1 MNVYLPDSLFN
12 DPNNREKVEKI
23 LGPVLETC
31 LRIPGVKSI
40 EDARKEIRELGE
52 PKVADAIIV
61 G

>member
-1 MNVYLPDSLFN
+1 MIAYLPDVLFN
-12 DPNNREKVEKI
+12 DTNNRAKVEKI
-23 LGPVLETC
+23 LESVEETC